1 MSRYTCALLLTTLAL
16 LSLGTGCATSLT
28 TMTDARAYEPGEI
41 QVAVSYAANLHS
53 NVLNSVIDAAKT
65 ADKEFDKDSDEPIS
79 EESFRKWADL
89 VITTALFRPAMGPEL
104 LFRVG
109 VTDDLLEG
117 LDLGFKTD
125 LNILKFDAKLQ
136 LWESLDGA
144 HALSA
149 MLGYAHHLDV
159 GNKFIS
165 YLTLT
170 DFSRKDIDLQLL
182 YGFRL
187 GEWLK
192 LLVAPHVIISQVKPE
207 SKIPEWLYDR
217 LPDEVKQ
224 YDPGQFFE
232 TEYVQYYGLTT
243 GLMVGYK
250 YAFLA
255 TDLGMFYMNFK
266 PTVVGSQRDYSG
278 GAFSIALGISGHY
291 AF

>member
-1 MSRYTCALLLTTLAL
+1 MSRYTSALVLAIL
-16 LSLGTGCATSLT
+16 VTLSLGTGCATSLT

-53 NVLNSVIDAAKT
+53 NVVSTAISAAKS
-65 ADKEFDKDSDEPIS
+65 ADDEFDKNSDEPIS

-89 VITTALFRPAMGPEL
+89 ALTLALFKPAMGPEL

-109 VTDDLLEG
+109 VTDDILEG

-144 HALSA
+144 HALST
-149 MLGYAHHLDV
+149 MIGYAHHLDV
-159 GNKFIS
+159 GNSIIS
-165 YLTLT
+165 KVTLT
-170 DFSRKDIDLQLL
+170 DFSRKDLDLQLL
-182 YGFRL
+182 YGFRM
-187 GEWLK
+187 GEWVK
-192 LLVAPHVIISQVKPE
+192 VLVAPHVIISQVKPE
-207 SKIPEWLYDR
+207 SKIPEWLSDR
-217 LPDEVKQ
+217 LPDEVKK

-232 TEYVQYYGLTT
+232 TEYIQYYGVTT

-266 PTVVGSQRDYSG
+266 PNVVGSVRDYSG
-278 GAFSIALGISGHY
+278 GAFSIALGVSGHY
-291 AF
+291 VF